1 LVTTVNHQSNK
12 TNKLAAVLFCVVMF
26 FVLLNIF
33 TPLRLITDGIRYL
46 NILEYFKSGL
56 GENSAAANEVLPHG
70 YPWLLFLFDKM
81 PLPFPMVITAV
92 NISCVLLACYLLTK
106 LLPVDSKFA
115 FYSLVLLSFINI
127 KHFTMPI
134 SDQVFT
140 LLLVASIYLWS
151 KFCSGQRYY
160 IIAAL
165 VLTAAAIFVRT
176 AGIAIVPGIIIYFIY
191 NNRVKLAGRKILIGG
206 ITIILLAA
214 IAVFAIKLSVLE
226 AKIGYLNQLN
236 LGAMIKTP
244 SSIIGRLQLHFKE
257 LGEMVLNMP
266 YSKLAG
272 NIKLGRFDTAE
283 YLLVVLGAITLYIA
297 VRAVVKLKLMG
308 TLAFWVFLVY
318 LVMIFLWPFYDT
330 RFLIPVI
337 PVFIYLLYVYFVKFT
352 KSRFLKTIP
361 LLIYILF
368 GFLSLAYSDA
378 ISLNK
383 TFFLK
388 HYGADPALTEKYR
401 IHFEN
406 LENKTGRTPAY
417 NINDNNVLFLLE
429 NYDR

>member
-1 LVTTVNHQSNK
+1 MVTAVNHQNNK
-12 TNKLAAVLFCVVMF
+12 INKLALWLFCVAMF
-26 FVLLNIF
+26 LVLLNIF

-46 NILEYFKSGL
+46 DILEYFKGGL
-56 GENSAAANEVLPHG
+56 GNNSTAAHEVLPHG
-70 YPWLLFLFDKM
+70 YPWLLFLFDKL
-81 PLPFPMVITAV
+81 PLPFPMVITTV
-92 NISCVLLACYLLTK
+92 NIFCVLFACYLLTK
-106 LLPVDSKFA
+106 LLQVDNKLI

-127 KHFTMPI
+127 KHFTMPV

-140 LLLVASIYLWS
+140 LLFVASIYLWS
-151 KFCSGQRYY
+151 KFCCGRRYY

-176 AGIAIVPGIIIYFIY
+176 AGIAIVPGIIIYLIY
-191 NNRVKLAGRKILIGG
+191 NNRAKLAGRKILIAG

-214 IAVFAIKLSVLE
+214 IAIFVIKLSVLE

-236 LGAMIKTP
+236 LGTMIKAP

-257 LGEMVLNMP
+257 LGEMVLNIP

-272 NIKLGRFDTAE
+272 NIKVGGFDTAE
-283 YLLVVLGAITLYIA
+283 YLLVVLGAVTLYIA
-297 VRAVVKLKLMG
+297 ARAVVKLKLMG
-308 TLAFWVFLVY
+308 TLAFWVFLIY

-337 PVFIYLLYVYFVKFT
+337 LMFIYLLYTYLIKFI
-352 KSRFLKTIP
+352 KVHYLKTVP
-361 LLIYILF
+361 LLIYISF

-383 TFFLK
+383 TFFLN
-388 HYGADPALTEKYR
+388 HYGADPTLTAKYR
-401 IHFEN
+401 IHFED
-406 LENKTGRTPAY
+406 LKLKTDKRPVY

-429 NYDR
+429 KYDR

>member
-1 LVTTVNHQSNK
+1 LVTALNYKN
-12 TNKLAAVLFCVVMF
+12 NKLATGLFCLVMF
-26 FVLLNIF
+26 LVLLNIF

-46 NILEYFKSGL
+46 NILEYFKGGL
-56 GENSAAANEVLPHG
+56 GENSVAAHDVLPHG
-70 YPWLLFLFDKM
+70 YPWLLFLFDKLH
-81 PLPFPMVITAV
+81 LPFPVAITTV
-92 NISCVLLACYLLTK
+92 NIFCVLLASHLLTK
-106 LLPVDSKFA
+106 LLPVDSKLT

-140 LLLVASIYLWS
+140 LLFVASIYLWS

-165 VLTAAAIFVRT
+165 VLTAAAIFMRT
-176 AGIAIVPGIIIYFIY
+176 AGIAVVPGIIIYLIY
-191 NNRVKLAGRKILIGG
+191 NNRAKLAGRKILIGG
-206 ITIILLAA
+206 VTIMLLAA
-214 IAVFAIKLSVLE
+214 IAVFVIKLSVLE

-236 LGAMIKTP
+236 LGTMIKAP

-257 LGEMVLNMP
+257 LGEMVLNTP

-272 NIKLGRFDTAE
+272 NIKVGGFDTAE
-283 YLLVVLGAITLYIA
+283 YLLVVLGAVTLYITA
-297 VRAVVKLKLMG
+297 RAVVKLKLMG
-308 TLAFWVFLVY
+308 TLAFWVFLIY

-337 PVFIYLLYVYFVKFT
+337 PVLVYLLYTYMVKFI
-352 KSRFLKTIP
+352 KSRYLKTIP
-361 LLIYILF
+361 LLIYISL

-383 TFFLK
+383 TFFLN
-388 HYGADPALTEKYR
+388 HYGADPTLTEKYR
-401 IHFEN
+401 IHFEDLKLN
-406 LENKTGRTPAY
+406 TDKRPVY

-429 NYDR
+429 QYDH